1 MELKLQFTTLSKA
14 EKFFKQFK
22 SLIPTLVDDTSLVIL
37 SKDQIELVIKKATT
51 EDKLIIDQ
59 MIKYQSN

>member
-14 EKFFKQFK
+14 EKFFKKFK
-22 SLIPTLVDDTSLVIL
+22 SLMPTLVDDTSLVIL